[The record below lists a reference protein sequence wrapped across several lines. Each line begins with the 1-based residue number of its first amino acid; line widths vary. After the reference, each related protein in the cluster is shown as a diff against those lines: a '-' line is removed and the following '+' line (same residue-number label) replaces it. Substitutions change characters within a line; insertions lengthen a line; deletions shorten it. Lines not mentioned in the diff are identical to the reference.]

1 MPYRVYGSVVE
12 EESGRPLEGLVIRA
26 YDEDIV
32 VDDHL
37 GDTCSDVSGRFEITF
52 TEVQFM
58 DFHET
63 RPDLYVRVFDET
75 GTRLLHTTEDA
86 VRSNA
91 RGDECFDIRIARD
104 RLGTS

>member
-1 MPYRVYGSVVE
+1 MPFRVYGSVVE
-12 EESGRPLEGLVIRA
+12 EESERPLEGLVIRA
-26 YDEDIV
+26 YDEDLL

-37 GDTCSDVSGRFEITF
+37 GDTRTDASGRFEVIF

-63 RPDLYVRVFDET
+63 RPDLYVRVFDKN
-75 GTRLLHTTEDA
+75 GTRLLHTTENA

-91 RGDECFDIRIARD
+91 RGDERFDIRIARA
-104 RLGTS
+104 RIGT